1 MIDVWVQAGCVVMSG
16 SIGSMQV
23 MRLPNAAVNS
33 GFRQYLTG
41 IEKLLSP
48 LTGIH
53 HVARRH
59 GNPQDPNRHV
69 THGAH
74 HNSFARAD
82 LIGATGAV
90 RLTPLVPECLGDRLL
105 AAVRPAD
112 GSLFPG
118 QTLALHP
125 NASS

>member
-1 MIDVWVQAGCVVMSG
+1 MNLGDRPLGAGLLRGDEWLHWLHAGDATS
-16 SIGSMQV
+16 
-23 MRLPNAAVNS
+23 NAAVNS

-41 IEKLLSP
+41 IQNLLSP
-48 LTGIH
+48 LTGTH
-53 HVARRH
+53 HVPRRH
-59 GNPQDPNRHV
+59 GNPQDRNRHV

-82 LIGATGAV
+82 RLGATGVV
-90 RLTPLVPECLGDRLL
+90 RLAPLVPECLGDRLL

-118 QTLALHP
+118 RTLALHP
-125 NASS
+125 